1 LNPFSERKEKMRT
14 KSVKQPKVNVI
25 TLGCSKNIV
34 DSEVIM
40 AQLKA
45 SDFDVEH
52 EAKKDDSD
60 IVIINTCG
68 FIENAKQESIDTIL
82 RYAEEKSQGNLEK
95 LYVTGCL
102 SHRYKD
108 ELSSEIPEVDAWFGT
123 LELPNLLRTVGADY
137 KHELLGERLQTTP
150 KHFAY
155 VKISEGCNRPC
166 SFCAIPLMRGNHVSK
181 PIELLETEVKNLVKN
196 GTKEI
201 MLIAQDSTYYGL
213 DLYGERKLGDLMK
226 RLSDVEGLEWMRLH
240 YAYPSQF
247 PTDVLDVIRERDNI
261 CKYLDMPIQHI
272 TDNVLKSMRRG
283 ITKRRTLELIKEIRE
298 KVPGIALRTTILVGH
313 PGETE
318 QDFEELMLALQ
329 EIKFERL
336 GVFTYSHEDNTHAY
350 TLEDIIPEEEKQ
362 RRANAI
368 MEQQMDISYAFN
380 QSLVGTTQKVLFDRL
395 ENDHFVGR
403 TQFDSPEVDNEVWL
417 PVNGNYLRIGD
428 FQKVKISGASHY
440 DLTGEWL

>member
-1 LNPFSERKEKMRT
+1 MRT

-52 EAKKDDSD
+52 EAQKDDSD

-82 RYAEEKSQGNLEK
+82 RYAEEKNQGNLEK

-213 DLYGERKLGDLMK
+213 DLYGERKLGELMK
-226 RLSDVEGLEWMRLH
+226 RLSDVEGLDWMRLH

-428 FQKVKISGASHY
+428 FQKVKISAASHY

>member
-1 LNPFSERKEKMRT
+1 MRT
-14 KSVKQPKVNVI
+14 KSINTPKVNVI
-25 TLGCSKNIV
+25 TLGCSKNVV
-34 DSEVIM
+34 DSEVLM

-45 SDFDVEH
+45 NEFDVQH
-52 EAKKDDSD
+52 ESNQDDSD

-82 RYAEEKSQGNLEK
+82 RFAEAKANGQLEK

-108 ELSSEIPEVDAWFGT
+108 DLMSEIPEVDAWFGT
-123 LELPNLLRTVGADY
+123 LELPNLLKTVGADY
-137 KHELLGERLQTTP
+137 KHQLLGERLQTTP
-150 KHFAY
+150 KHYAY

-166 SFCAIPLMRGNHVSK
+166 SFCAIPLMRGEHVSK
-181 PIELLETEVKNLVKN
+181 SIEALEQEVKNLVKN

-213 DLYGERKLGDLMK
+213 DLYGERKLAELMS
-226 RLSDVEGLEWMRLH
+226 RLADIEGLEWIRLH

-247 PTDVLDVIRERDNI
+247 PMDVLKVMAERPNI
-261 CKYLDMPIQHI
+261 AKYLDMPIQHI

-283 ITKRRTLELIKEIRE
+283 ITKRRTMELIQQIRE
-298 KVPGIALRTTILVGH
+298 QVPGIALRTTVLVGH

-318 QDFEELMLALQ
+318 EDITELLEALK
-329 EIKFERL
+329 ELTFERL

-350 TLEDIIPEEEKQ
+350 TLEDSLSEEEKQ
-362 RRANAI
+362 ERANRI
-368 MEQQMDISYAFN
+368 MEQQMDISYSFN
-380 QSLVGTTQKVLFDRL
+380 QSLVGTTQKVLFDRI

-403 TQFDSPEVDNEVWL
+403 TQFDSPEVDNEVWV
-417 PVNGNYLRIGD
+417 PINGNYVRMGD
-428 FQKVKISGASHY
+428 FANVKITSASHY
-440 DLTGEWL
+440 DLTGELL